1 MVGEGRDLGVVV
13 VGYRQPELVCDA
25 LRALAHGSRLP
36 DAVVVVDVDPTDPFE
51 PAACAVDLAVRVITV
66 DGNPGYAAACNRGA
80 AALDTRWLL
89 FANADVA
96 VSEPALEA
104 VLAEAEGD
112 PSVGVATCR
121 LVLPDRSM
129 DHACHRGIPSVW
141 DSLAYK
147 LRLDRLLPRSRT
159 VGHYRLSWLDPS
171 TTHDVEA
178 CSGAFALVRR
188 VALDEIGGWDEAYRF
203 YAEDLDLCL
212 RMRAAGW
219 RVRYVGEHT
228 ALHDKGAARRSAPSS
243 EWVRTAALEAHQR
256 FYHEHLEG
264 STNRL
269 LRPLVELMFRLQR
282 WRLERGRG

>member
-1 MVGEGRDLGVVV
+1 MVGEGRALGVVV
-13 VGYRQPELVCDA
+13 VGYRQPQLVCQA
-25 LRALAHGSRLP
+25 LRALVHGSRVP

-51 PAACAVDLAVRVITV
+51 PDACALDLPVRVVTV
-66 DGNPGYAAACNRGA
+66 AGNPGYAAACNAGA
-80 AALDTRWLL
+80 AALETPWLL
-89 FANADVA
+89 FLNADVTVSTTA
-96 VSEPALEA
+96 VAA
-104 VLAEAEGD
+104 VLAEAAAD
-112 PSVGVATCR
+112 PDVGVATCR
-121 LVLPDRSM
+121 LVLPDRTM

-147 LRLDRLLPRSRT
+147 LHLDRLAPRWRT

-171 TTHDVEA
+171 ATHDVEA

-188 VALDEIGGWDEAYRF
+188 DALDAIGGWDEAYRF

-228 ALHDKGAARRSAPSS
+228 ALHQKGAARRSATNS
-243 EWVRTAALEAHQR
+243 EWVRTAALEAHHR
-256 FYHEHLEG
+256 FYHQHLEAD
-264 STNRL
+264 TNRL